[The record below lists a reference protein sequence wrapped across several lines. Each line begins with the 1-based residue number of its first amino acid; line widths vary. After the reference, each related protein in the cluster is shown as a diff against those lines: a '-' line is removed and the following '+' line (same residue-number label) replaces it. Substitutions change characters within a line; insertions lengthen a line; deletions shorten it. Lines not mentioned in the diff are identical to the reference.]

1 MEAFYLYILQVN
13 IGILAFYLL
22 YRFLLVHDTF
32 LEMRRA
38 YWWLVWAT
46 VFAYPWVELH
56 AVRGEAMPLQV
67 VMADYVETITLV
79 ASAVAPV
86 EAPSWTWQDAL
97 AGVWALGAAVL
108 VVRFLVQLA
117 VVCRLAWRGRK
128 LVWHGQRVIALD
140 SGEQPFSFFGWIFV
154 NPEHYSE
161 EELEEI
167 MAHEA
172 THARQR
178 HSWDVVVFELL
189 CCLFWFNPA
198 VWLAKRYIRQNLEFL
213 ADRAVMRAGFD
224 RKSYQYHL
232 LRLSYGVGVEQIVN
246 SFNVSLLKR
255 RIMMMNRKKSGRTGA
270 LKYALLFPVA
280 GLLVLSANAEAVAE
294 TAEHVAA
301 QWTAPDGMVTMTG
314 TVVDENGKP
323 LPGVTVVLK
332 GTMLGVRT
340 DAAGTFSIQARQ
352 GQTLVFTYVGRQ
364 TQEVPFNPDKPDIRV
379 VMPLVDTPLDAVE
392 IASDGASKQASKGN
406 AGEENLPVWDGAPKF
421 PGGNPQ
427 RYIAENLRYPA
438 EAIEKGIE
446 GKVYVQFVIDT
457 AGKVTTPKVVRGI
470 HPLLD
475 AEAIR
480 LINEM
485 PDWMP
490 GQVNGKPVNGS
501 FFLPVNFVLPENA
514 QKTPETA
521 SAESLLQRAAGNAQS
536 GKDTLIE
543 QGEVFMVVED
553 MPKFP
558 AGNIQQYVADNLRY
572 PAAAR
577 ENGIEG
583 KVYVRFVIDTTGK
596 AIAPE
601 IIRGV
606 SPELDAEALRLIR
619 EMPAW
624 KPGMQRGKPVRVSFT
639 LPINFRLTP
648 EKQENPAAQAAAAP
662 SSTGDYEPARPASGD
677 LQDYLARNMRYP
689 RKALKDKTQGYVHLF
704 CTIDATGKLTQADVV
719 VPVSPEL
726 DAEALRLVKSVPE
739 WIPATMN
746 GKPMEST
753 PSIRVDFTL
762 DENGKPLSPEAYKT
776 HAAQL
781 NKDAEGKGLRIAA
794 PIVAS
799 FDTEQSMSEFLLL
812 MSNPQ
817 AQITN
822 GTVRGT
828 CSQMD
833 AHPLVSTGGKLYT
846 SGFDWS
852 SVNAASLRQIMVFLN
867 VREVSFDGKP
877 YDAKTV
883 VTLAPK
889 K

>member
-56 AVRGEAMPLQV
+56 AVRVEAMPLQV

-178 HSWDVVVFELL
+178 HSWDVVVSELL

-301 QWTAPDGMVTMTG
+301 HWTAPDGMVTMTG

-364 TQEVPFNPDKPDIRV
+364 TQEVPFNPEKPDIRV

-427 RYIAENLRYPA
+427 RYITENLRYPA

-457 AGKVTTPKVVRGI
+457 AGKVTEPKVVRGI

-480 LINEM
+480 LVNEM

-490 GQVNGKPVNGS
+490 GKKDGKPVNVS
-501 FFLPVNFVLPENA
+501 FILPVNFVLPENA

-521 SAESLLQRAAGNAQS
+521 SAESVLQRAAGNAQA
-536 GKDTLIE
+536 GKDTLIV
-543 QGEVFMVVED
+543 QGETYYVVED

-577 ENGIEG
+577 EKGIEG

-596 AIAPE
+596 AIDPE
-601 IIRGV
+601 ILRGV

-639 LPINFRLTP
+639 LPIHFRLTP
-648 EKQENPAAQAAAAP
+648 EKQETPAAQAAAAP
-662 SSTGDYEPARPASGD
+662 CSTGDYEPARPASGD
-677 LQDYLARNMRYP
+677 LQDYFARNMRYP
-689 RKALKDKTQGYVHLF
+689 RKALKEKTQGYVHLF

-753 PSIRVDFTL
+753 PLIRVDFTL

>member
-22 YRFLLVHDTF
+22 YRFLLAHDTF

-178 HSWDVVVFELL
+178 HSWDVVVSELL

-255 RIMMMNRKKSGRTGA
+255 RIMMMNRKKSGRTGV

-301 QWTAPDGMVTMTG
+301 HWAVPDGMVTMTG

-379 VMPLVDTPLDAVE
+379 VMPLVDTPLDVVE

-427 RYIAENLRYPA
+427 RYVAENLRYPA